1 MNFWVM
7 PYTPAMN
14 LIEQIW
20 RESRTRGFK
29 NAAFQTLEKVADR
42 LCETINNLVV
52 ETISITLRGE
62 Y

>member
-7 PYTPAMN
+7 PYTPEMH

-20 RESRTRGFK
+20 REIRTRGFK
-29 NAAFQTLEKVADR
+29 NVAFQTLEKVVDR
-42 LCETINNLVV
+42 LCETINNLTGV
-52 ETISITLRGE
+52 TISITLRGE